1 MTEEQ
6 LRCNICGVVV
16 STSQANQHASTS
28 THESRK
34 SELEQELKATRKDNN
49 KNDSSVIVL
58 WENSL

>member
-1 MTEEQ
+1 MAEEQ

-16 STSQANQHASTS
+16 SISQANQHASTS

-49 KNDSSVIVL
+49 KNDSSVVVL
-58 WENSL
+58 WENLL